1 MVSFDERF
9 VTRDEFSK
17 RVLILPFPVR
27 YHVNTGYLR
36 FCMLNVELTL
46 FDFFSYWLRI

>member
-1 MVSFDERF
+1 MVSSNGQF

-17 RVLILPFPVR
+17 RVLILRFPVR

-36 FCMLNVELTL
+36 FLYALCGVVTV
-46 FDFFSYWLRI
+46 

>member
-9 VTRDEFSK
+9 VTRDDFSK
-17 RVLILPFPVR
+17 RVLILPFSVR

-36 FCMLNVELTL
+36 FL
-46 FDFFSYWLRI
+46 YALRGVNTV

>member
-1 MVSFDERF
+1 MVSSDRRF

-17 RVLILPFPVR
+17 RVLILSFPVR

-36 FCMLNVELTL
+36 FLYALHGVDTV
-46 FDFFSYWLRI
+46 